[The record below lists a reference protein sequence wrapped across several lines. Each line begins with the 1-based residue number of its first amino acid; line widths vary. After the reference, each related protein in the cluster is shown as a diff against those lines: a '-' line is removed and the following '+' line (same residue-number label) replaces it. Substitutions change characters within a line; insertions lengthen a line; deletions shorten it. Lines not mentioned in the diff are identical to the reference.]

1 MTMACNNDNNS
12 KKCDCHTVSST
23 TPEKLDVDSLVDR
36 VLHLTSKLE
45 SDIYHIV
52 LIKSKLTQISEKL
65 IEANANELSVDLTIV
80 SDIRLLEQ
88 KICESGI
95 NPVLKYIESC
105 ADSFLDSLKN
115 HIN

>member
-1 MTMACNNDNNS
+1 MTMACNNDNNT
-12 KKCDCHTVSST
+12 KKSDCHRVSST

-65 IEANANELSVDLTIV
+65 IEADANDLSVDLAIV
-80 SDIRLLEQ
+80 SDITLLEQ
-88 KICESGI
+88 KICQSGI
-95 NPVLKYIESC
+95 TPVLDYIESC
-105 ADSFLDSLKN
+105 SDTFLDSLKDR
-115 HIN
+115 IK

>member
-1 MTMACNNDNNS
+1 MTMVCNNDNNS
-12 KKCDCHTVSST
+12 KKCDCRTVSST

-65 IEANANELSVDLTIV
+65 IEADANDLSVDLTIV
-80 SDIRLLEQ
+80 VRH
-88 KICESGI
+88 KT
-95 NPVLKYIESC
+95 
-105 ADSFLDSLKN
+105 ARAKN
-115 HIN
+115 L

>member
-36 VLHLTSKLE
+36 VLDLKSKLE

-65 IEANANELSVDLTIV
+65 IEADANDLSVDLTIV

-95 NPVLKYIESC
+95 NRVLKYIESC

-115 HIN
+115 RIN

>member
-1 MTMACNNDNNS
+1 MTMVCNNDNNS

-52 LIKSKLTQISEKL
+52 LIKSKLTQVSEKL
-65 IEANANELSVDLTIV
+65 IEADLSVDLTIV
-80 SDIRLLEQ
+80 LEQ

-115 HIN
+115 RIN